1 MRASELIRVTRREL
15 GVTQAELARRAG
27 THQAA
32 IARLERHG
40 TNPRLATLEATLRAL
55 GHRLELA
62 AVPDAADLDRPQLV
76 AHLRLSPSQRAD
88 LHDRSYV
95 NTRESLASARRV
107 T

>member
-1 MRASELIRVTRREL
+1 MKASELIRATRRDL
-15 GVTQAELARRAG
+15 GVTQAELARRTG

-40 TNPRLATLEATLRAL
+40 TNPRLETLEATLRAL

-62 AVPDAADLDRPQLV
+62 AVPDSPGLDHQQLL

-88 LHDRSYV
+88 LHDRSYA